1 MEALNLV
8 SSVATVVNIA
18 QDITSAVKTVSRN
31 RKSCQEL
38 AERVNDIGELLKVL
52 DTDGSSP
59 STAAAAATRRL
70 VRRLEGALGR
80 ALKLVRSCQKGSVIR
95 SYRLLVGDR
104 PIEDVN
110 AEIDRC
116 LLDLTI
122 ANRVVLV
129 SRLDHKLNA
138 AATGDPTTTNQV
150 KKDGY
155 EDDKMTSSRDIADE
169 KKSEQHGNYEMATAA
184 VEVTCMHDQPMPPA
198 SSHGYHYHYH
208 YTCIHSL
215 AGCYYQLPPASSHD
229 GHHHYCTCSI
239 HGLAGCYYQ
248 LPPASS
254 HDDYHHYCTCSI
266 HGLAGCN
273 YHSRSPYHSYPDNW
287 FSDNNPNSCSI
298 M

>member
-1 MEALNLV
+1 MTI
-8 SSVATVVNIA
+8 VATVVNIV

-59 STAAAAATRRL
+59 STAAAAAAATRRL

-95 SYRLLVGDR
+95 SYRLLVDDR

-122 ANRVVLV
+122 ANRVILV

-138 AATGDPTTTNQV
+138 AAGDPTTTNQV
-150 KKDGY
+150 KKDDY
-155 EDDKMTSSRDIADE
+155 EDDKMTASTDIGDE
-169 KKSEQHGNYEMATAA
+169 KKSEQDGNYEMATAA
-184 VEVTCMHDQPMPPA
+184 VEVTCMHDQRMPPA
-198 SSHGYHYHYH
+198 SSHGYHYQY
-208 YTCIHSL
+208 
-215 AGCYYQLPPASSHD
+215 
-229 GHHHYCTCSI
+229 HYCTCI

-248 LPPASS
+248 LPAASS
-254 HDDYHHYCTCSI
+254 HDGYHHYCTCSI
-266 HGLAGCN
+266 HGLAGCC
-273 YHSRSPYHSYPDNW
+273 YHSRAPYYSYPDNW
-287 FSDNNPNSCSI
+287 FSDDNPNSCSI